1 MVSLSPY
8 PMKLTLFL
16 LLFLS
21 SAAHA
26 ASVKFFIPSHPLTI
40 ALEKELHALVTGY
53 NALHPAGTV
62 ELVRRGS
69 DYSSLRDS
77 VSSQMAGQPPDLFVV
92 ELSETAALENAK
104 ISALVPETLRTALTP
119 GMPEALLKSARGSD
133 GKLLGLPFLVFQPV
147 LAVDQEMLFRY
158 EWDPHKLPK
167 TEAELLALLKFLD
180 KKMPSEREGP
190 LLAMPTQGA
199 RGLQMIEA
207 LFGANLWTREPG
219 GIRAERKVL
228 PLVAKLRSW
237 SDELKIAR
245 LGMTSEQA
253 IEHFIARRSPLLL
266 TTSDALS
273 FLGQQTRFRWSAVPL
288 QNDVTPLY
296 SGGHLIL
303 ANSRPETVE
312 FVRYLYSP
320 DVARRWV
327 SASGARALKPE
338 WRSVLEPMHKRMA
351 ELTRAKPG
359 RARGS
364 DPEIIRIRSE
374 WIQTLPELLG
384 SPAERVPPEA
394 ALTGLE
400 QRLSHPR

>member
-1 MVSLSPY
+1 MKHLLSL
-8 PMKLTLFL
+8 LFFL
-16 LLFLS
+16 LA

-26 ASVKFFIPSHPLTI
+26 ASVKFFIPSHPLTL
-40 ALEKELHALVTGY
+40 ALEKELQALVTGY

-69 DYSSLRDS
+69 EYSSLRDS

-104 ISALVPETLRTALTP
+104 VSAPVPEALRSTLTK
-119 GMPEALLKSARGSD
+119 GMPEALLKSAKGAD
-133 GKLLGLPFLVFQPV
+133 GKLLALPFLIFQPV

-158 EWDPHKLPK
+158 EWDPHKLPT
-167 TEAELLALLKFLD
+167 TEAELLALLRFLD
-180 KKMPSEREGP
+180 KKMPLEREGP
-190 LLAMPTQGA
+190 LLAIPTQGA
-199 RGLQMIEA
+199 RGLQMLEA
-207 LFGANLWTREPG
+207 LFGADLWAREPG
-219 GIRAERKVL
+219 GIRAERKLL
-228 PLVAKLRSW
+228 PLITKLRGW
-237 SDELKIAR
+237 NDELKLAR

-253 IEHFIARRSPLLL
+253 LEHFVARRSPLLF
-266 TTSDALS
+266 TTSDALG

-288 QNDVTPLY
+288 QNDVLPLY
-296 SGGHLIL
+296 SGGHLTL
-303 ANSRPETVE
+303 ANTRPETLE

-338 WRSVLEPMHKRMA
+338 WRSVLEPVHKRMA
-351 ELTRAKPG
+351 EIARAKPG
-359 RARGS
+359 RTRGA

-384 SPAERVPPEA
+384 SPTERVPPEA